1 MTKKHH
7 ITGTGASA
15 AGLGRAWL
23 GRVGIGRAGRTLGAT
38 ALVAALA
45 SGCSMNLEDYTL
57 PGGADVGKDPMNVAI
72 EFDDVLDLVLQSSVK
87 VNGLDAGRVTG
98 ISLAEDG
105 WTAQVEVVL
114 RDDLDLPENVE
125 ASIQQ
130 TNLLGEKF
138 VQLTPPEEEA
148 PEGQL
153 ESGDVIRTSSTRT
166 STDIEQVL
174 GALSLLLNGGGVDQL
189 QPIVSEMRKLTDG
202 REEGLTET
210 IRSADELISGLN
222 RQRDSITTALDGVN
236 LMTTRANDQRE
247 QIQAALDEL
256 PAGVAVLEEQRPQFV
271 EMLRRVDALGQ
282 VGSDILLT
290 SREDLIADLRALR
303 PVLQYLGES
312 TPDLIQLTGFVPT
325 FPFPDA
331 SIQSTVGSS
340 ANVFLSVDATIS
352 ETLRNLGANQGNPV
366 PLVPNTTSGP
376 YNVNPGNPW
385 IGDNGPDRRTTI
397 VLPLLPVPPIME
409 RAVVPPPAP
418 GTSEFSENYLPEPGE
433 PGFR

>member
-1 MTKKHH
+1 MTDSA
-7 ITGTGASA
+7 GTSA
-15 AGLGRAWL
+15 GPRNVRA
-23 GRVGIGRAGRTLGAT
+23 ATGRTARALGVT
-38 ALVAALA
+38 ALVSVLVA
-45 SGCSMNLEDYTL
+45 GCSMNLEDYTL
-57 PGGADVGKDPMNVAI
+57 PGGADVGDDPLNVAI
-72 EFDDVLDLVLQSSVK
+72 QFDDVLDLVLQSSVK
-87 VNGLDAGRVTG
+87 IDGVDAGRVTG

-105 WTAQVEVVL
+105 WTAQVDVVIN
-114 RDDLDLPENVE
+114 DEANLPENVQ

-138 VQLTPPEEEA
+138 VQLTLPEDEE
-148 PEGQL
+148 PVGRL
-153 ESGDVIRTSSTRT
+153 ESGDVIRTSDTRT
-166 STDIEQVL
+166 ATDIEQVL

-189 QPIVSEMRKLTDG
+189 QPIVAELREVTDG
-202 REEGLTET
+202 REDGLTQT
-210 IRSADELISGLN
+210 LRSADELISGLN
-222 RQRDSITTALDGVN
+222 RQRDSITTALEGVN
-236 LMTTRANDQRE
+236 LMTSRANDQRE

-282 VGSDILLT
+282 VGSNILLT

-312 TPDLIQLTGFVPT
+312 TPELVELTGFVPT

-331 SIQSTVGSS
+331 SISSTVGSS
-340 ANVFLSVDATIS
+340 ANVFLSIDATIS

-366 PLVPNTTSGP
+366 PIYPSTTRGP
-376 YNVNPGNPW
+376 YNVDPGNPW

-397 VLPLLPVPPIME
+397 VLPLLPVPPIMD
-409 RAVVPPPAP
+409 RAVNPPPAP

-433 PGFR
+433 PGFQ

>member
-1 MTKKHH
+1 MSHH
-7 ITGTGASA
+7 RDITLAGDSA
-15 AGLGRAWL
+15 AGRAL
-23 GRVGIGRAGRTLGAT
+23 ARRGLPGIGRAGRVLGAT
-38 ALVAALA
+38 ALVSALA
-45 SGCSMNLEDYTL
+45 AGCSMNLEDYTL
-57 PGGADVGKDPMNVAI
+57 PGGADVGDDPVNVAI
-72 EFDDVLDLVLQSSVK
+72 QFDDVLDLVLQSSVK

-105 WTAQVEVVL
+105 WTAQVDVVINEEV
-114 RDDLDLPENVE
+114 DLPENVE

-138 VQLTPPEEEA
+138 VQLTPPENEA
-148 PEGQL
+148 PVGQL

-166 STDIEQVL
+166 ATDIEQVL

-189 QPIVSEMRKLTDG
+189 QPIVEELRKVTDG

-210 IRSADELISGLN
+210 LRSADELISGLN
-222 RQRDSITTALDGVN
+222 RQRDSITAALEGVN
-236 LMTTRANDQRE
+236 LMSARANDQRA

-256 PAGVAVLEEQRPQFV
+256 PAGVAVLEEQRPQLV

-312 TPDLIQLTGFVPT
+312 TPDLVELAGFVPT

-331 SIQSTVGSS
+331 SIQSTVGSA
-340 ANVFLSVDATIS
+340 ANVFLSVDASIS

-366 PLVPNTTSGP
+366 PIYPTTTSGP

-385 IGDNGPDRRTTI
+385 VGDNGPDRRTTI
-397 VLPLLPVPPIME
+397 VLPLLPVPPIMD
-409 RAVVPPPAP
+409 RAVNPPPAP
-418 GTSEFSENYLPEPGE
+418 GTSEFSETYLPEPGE
-433 PGFR
+433 PGYQ

>member
-1 MTKKHH
+1 
-7 ITGTGASA
+7 
-15 AGLGRAWL
+15 
-23 GRVGIGRAGRTLGAT
+23 
-38 ALVAALA
+38 
-45 SGCSMNLEDYTL
+45 MNLEDYTL

-331 SIQSTVGSS
+331 SITSTVGSS

-366 PLVPNTTSGP
+366 PLVPTTTSGP

-433 PGFR
+433 PGYR

>member
-1 MTKKHH
+1 MKRT
-7 ITGTGASA
+7 TTTVSRT
-15 AGLGRAWL
+15 GRA
-23 GRVGIGRAGRTLGAT
+23 LGAT
-38 ALVAALA
+38 ALVTVLL

-57 PGGADVGKDPMNVAI
+57 PGGADVGDDPMNLSI
-72 EFDDVLDLVLQSSVK
+72 QFDDVLDLVLQSTVK

-105 WTAQVEVVL
+105 WTAQVDIVL
-114 RDDLDLPENVE
+114 NDEIELPANTE

-138 VQLTPPEEEA
+138 VQLTPPEGE
-148 PEGQL
+148 PETGEL
-153 ESGDVIRTSSTRT
+153 ADGDVIRTSSTRT
-166 STDIEQVL
+166 ATDIEQVL

-189 QPIVSEMRKLTDG
+189 QPIVSELRKLTDG

-210 IRSADELISGLN
+210 LRSADELISGLN
-222 RQRDSITTALDGVN
+222 RQRDSITTALEGVN
-236 LMTTRANDQRE
+236 LMTARANDQRE

-256 PAGVAVLEEQRPQFV
+256 PAGVAVLEEQRPQLV
-271 EMLRRVDALGQ
+271 EMLRKVDALGE

-312 TPDLIQLTGFVPT
+312 TPELIDLAGFVPT

-331 SIQSTVGSS
+331 SITSTVGGS

-352 ETLRNLGANQGNPV
+352 ETLRNLGANQGDPV
-366 PLVPNTTSGP
+366 PLRPTTTSGP
-376 YNVNPGNPW
+376 YVTDPGNPW
-385 IGDNGPDRRTTI
+385 EGDNGPDRRTTI
-397 VLPLLPVPPIME
+397 VLPLLPVPPVMD
-409 RAVVPPPAP
+409 RAVVPKPAP

-433 PGFR
+433 PGYR